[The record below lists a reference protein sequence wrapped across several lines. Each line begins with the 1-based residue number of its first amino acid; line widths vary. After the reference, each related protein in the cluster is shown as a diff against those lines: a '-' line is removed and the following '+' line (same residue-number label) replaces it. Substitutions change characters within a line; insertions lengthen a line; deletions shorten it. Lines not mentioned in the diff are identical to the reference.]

1 MGMSSGGNKRGPQS
15 DINMT
20 PMIDILLV
28 LLIIFMV
35 VQQSMQEGVSVTVPP
50 MPKKDQPPPPPN
62 ANPDQIVLEVKA
74 GPAYFL
80 NQQPIP
86 VADLQSRLTEVFG
99 PRPRK
104 VIFIKGDENVPYG
117 EVVKAVDVSRA
128 SGIDVVGIVPRPAAK
143 VAAPG
148 S

>member
-1 MGMSSGGNKRGPQS
+1 MGMSAGGSKKGPQS

-28 LLIIFMV
+28 LLFIFMV
-35 VQQSMQEGVSVTVPP
+35 VQQSMQEGVSVSVPP

-74 GPAYFL
+74 GPSYFL

-86 VADLQSRLTEVFG
+86 APNLQARLTEVFA

-117 EVVKAVDVSRA
+117 EVVKAVDASRA
-128 SGIDVVGIVPRPAAK
+128 SGIEVVGIVPRPAAQ
-143 VAAPG
+143 VGAP
-148 S
+148 